1 MITVNHVLSS
11 RIHPSQI
18 FDDLYRRYE
27 TLAPDHFTLSKTFV
41 ADSKAMIR
49 HYHRPHREWRLIGP
63 SVVTMH
69 HDPLETYPF
78 LNADLFLPK
87 WRQASK
93 VICLNSAQKQF
104 LDSHHITQNTVI
116 PHGVD
121 RNVFPAPDKP
131 RAIAGNKIVLGFVS
145 KRYPRGIKGEARLFT
160 LFDSLNPSHFSF
172 VFVGEGRWRDA
183 KKALE
188 KGFEAECYENLPYH
202 LYGSVFAKMSA
213 LLISS
218 EFEGGPASL
227 PEALGSG
234 LPVLARPVG
243 MVPDRVVNNVNGL
256 ILTDRDWIE
265 QITSLANIEGL
276 LNTLNQGAFESA
288 HSYPS
293 WEEVISRQYSVYREI
308 LGLSQ

>member
-18 FDDLYRRYE
+18 FEDLYRRSE
-27 TLAPDHFTLSKTFV
+27 SLAPDNFSLSKTFV

-78 LNADLFLPK
+78 LKADLFLPK

-93 VICLNSAQKQF
+93 VICLNSGQKKF
-104 LDSHHITQNTVI
+104 LDSHNITNNIVI

-121 RNVFPAPDKP
+121 RDFFRAPEKP
-131 RAIAGNKIVLGFVS
+131 REILGDKVVLGIVS
-145 KRYPRGIKGEARLFT
+145 KRYPRGIKGEASLFT
-160 LFDSLNPSHFSF
+160 LFDSLDPKQFSF
-172 VFVGEGRWRDA
+172 VFVGEGRWQDA
-183 KKALE
+183 AKASE
-188 KGFEAECYENLPYH
+188 KDFEVEHYENLPYH
-202 LYGSVFAKMSA
+202 LYSDVFAKMGA
-213 LLISS
+213 LLILS
-218 EFEGGPASL
+218 EFEGGPACL

-243 MVPDRVVNNVNGL
+243 MVRDFVVDNLNGL
-256 ILTDRDWIE
+256 ILTERDWIE
-265 QITSLANIEGL
+265 QIKSLTNNEDL
-276 LNTLNQGAFESA
+276 LIVLNQGAFEQS
-288 HSYPS
+288 HFYPS
-293 WEEVISRQYSVYREI
+293 WEEVISRQYAVYREV
-308 LGLSQ
+308 LGQ